1 MTKMVAMSIY
11 GKNTSKI
18 FTGTGRWIST
28 KLGMYHRGL
37 LLIIVCS
44 NDDPGVT
51 LTCFTARSNL
61 VTQAFLWEN
70 GKTVDI

>member
-1 MTKMVAMSIY
+1 MTKMVAMSIPY
-11 GKNTSKI
+11 MVKTLQKS
-18 FTGTGRWIST
+18 SLPEP
-28 KLGMYHRGL
+28 KLCMYHRGL

-61 VTQAFLWEN
+61 VTQAYLWEN